1 MIKDNQRLVSATV
14 NGHPVT
20 TYDDGFGPIFVAR
33 DSMSVTGIVRAQKW
47 EDAYSICEDE
57 VFPECPYTWKE
68 LEGEFNIRAE
78 KLPDD
83 ACFQEQYGFRP
94 NGASTKD
101 EVKTGLYMKDLN
113 GELLDRLT
121 PELAKELN
129 IKLVIEDEE

>member
-14 NGHPVT
+14 YGHPVT

-33 DSMSVTGIVRAQKW
+33 DSMSVTGIVRAKDW
-47 EDAYSICEDE
+47 LDADEICQDE
-57 VFPECPYTWKE
+57 VYPECPCTWKE
-68 LEGEFNIRAE
+68 LENEFNVRADH
-78 KLPDD
+78 LPDNPS
-83 ACFQEQYGFRP
+83 FQEQYGFRP